1 MPITL
6 NEEKIPERSLRDV
19 YYVLFRHKLKVILF
33 FIAVIVTV
41 TLGTFLASEIYR
53 SDAKLLVRL
62 GRESV
67 SLDPTATTGPVI
79 SVGQSRE
86 NEIKSELEILN
97 SKELVEK
104 VVDSIGPAAFL
115 DPPEEINVKDA
126 SPTGAVPDTISEIR
140 QKLRLASKGVTSL
153 LRPLSLNPLSD
164 RDKAILKVMKNM
176 EIEALK
182 NSNVITISFEA
193 KSQKVAQEAINKL
206 IGFYL
211 DKHINVHRTRGSYE
225 FFNQQTDQFRSTL
238 FRAEENL
245 RELKNKTGIAS
256 LDEQRRVLV
265 KRIGDLEQEV
275 DGTES
280 TLAASRAK
288 VQALKKN
295 LSGLPETLVTQET
308 SGTGNQGADL
318 MRDRLF
324 GLQLKEQ
331 ELLSKFT
338 ENSKQVQEVRRQITE
353 AQALLDKEERTRTQ
367 VTKGLNEA
375 HKQVQLA
382 LLAEEAT
389 LSSLEAKVREQ
400 RAQLNSTRG
409 ELKAIN
415 DSEIRLVQAQR
426 EMGIQEANYRK
437 YYEKLEQARIDNAL
451 EIGKISNISVVQPAT
466 YPVKPVRPRKMLNLA
481 LGLFLGVFGGFGLAF
496 FSEYMDHTFKKP
508 EDIEERL
515 KLPTLA
521 AIPRSRKNKLV
532 HSQ

>member
-1 MPITL
+1 MPITV
-6 NEEKIPERSLRDV
+6 NGEKIPEGSLRDF

-41 TLGTFLASEIYR
+41 TLGTFLASEIYQ

-79 SVGQSRE
+79 SIGHQRE

-104 VVDSIGPAAFL
+104 VVDSIGAGAFFKSP
-115 DPPEEINVKDA
+115 DEINEKSDSPNLA
-126 SPTGAVPDTISEIR
+126 SQNTINEIR
-140 QKLRLASKGVTSL
+140 QKLRVVSEGLTKLLKPLA
-153 LRPLSLNPLSD
+153 LNPLSD
-164 RDKAILKVMKNM
+164 RDEAILKVMKNM

-182 NSNVITISFEA
+182 NSNIITISFEA
-193 KSQKVAQEAINKL
+193 ESQKVAQEVINKL
-206 IGFYL
+206 IGFFL
-211 DKHINVHRTRGSYE
+211 DKHIDVHRTRGSYE
-225 FFNQQTDQFRSTL
+225 FFDKQTDEFRNTL
-238 FRAEENL
+238 AQAEENL

-256 LDEQRRVLV
+256 LEDQRRVLV
-265 KRIGDLEQEV
+265 KRIGDLEQEL

-280 TLAASRAK
+280 ALAASKAK
-288 VQALKKN
+288 AQAMEKALA
-295 LSGLPETLVTQET
+295 GLPETLVTQET
-308 SGTGNQGADL
+308 AGIGNYGADL
-318 MRDRLF
+318 MRSRLYE
-324 GLQLKEQ
+324 LQLKEQ
-331 ELLSKFT
+331 DLLSEFT
-338 ENSKQVQEVRRQITE
+338 EMSPPVREVRRQIAE
-353 AQALLDKEERTRTQ
+353 AQALISKEESTRTQ

-375 HKQVQLA
+375 YKQMHLA
-382 LLAEEAT
+382 LLAEKAT
-389 LSSLEAKVREQ
+389 LPSLKAKVREQ
-400 RAQLNSTRG
+400 RAQLNSTRS

-415 DSEIRLVQAQR
+415 NSEIRLVQAQR

-481 LGLFLGVFGGFGLAF
+481 LGLFLGIFGGIGLAF
-496 FSEYMDHTFKKP
+496 FSEYLDHTFKKP

-521 AIPRSRKNKLV
+521 AIPRSRSNRVAK
-532 HSQ
+532 S